1 MPYCTGDVHVGN
13 RVVTYTDPTGREP
26 ADHLPPRRL
35 QQHASRRSNYLHTR
49 FPTINKLLIT
59 GFSAGGVASS
69 AAFYQARRTLVPTQR
84 LPAERLRP
92 DLPGAERDLQL
103 AAAARR

>member
-1 MPYCTGDVHVGN
+1 MNPPIVFRHVGYN
-13 RVVTYTDPTGREP
+13 NTV
-26 ADHLPPRRL
+26 AAL
-35 QQHASRRSNYLHTR
+35 NFLHGR
-49 FPTINKLLIT
+49 FPTINKLLVT

-69 AAFYQARRTLVPTQR
+69 AVV
-84 LPAERLRP
+84 LPGAPHAGPDAGLSAERLGP